1 MFFVTY
7 GNDSHLSRPL
17 INFIKYSVF
26 GSVPITRYRI
36 KQTPAAA
43 QRLQITP
50 YVVAS
55 YTHHGSGFI
64 CSHLLPQF
72 VWSSIPN
79 RQNCGVPHYRDTTEK
94 PEPILFA
101 KILNQ
106 VAGLGR
112 IHASQASCSF
122 S

>member
-1 MFFVTY
+1 
-7 GNDSHLSRPL
+7 
-17 INFIKYSVF
+17 
-26 GSVPITRYRI
+26 ITRYRI

-55 YTHHGSGFI
+55 YTHHGSGVI

-79 RQNCGVPHYRDTTEK
+79 RQNCGVPHYRDTTTLPTMMIPRLFPMAVSFMIIRCIQVLPMLAHEYNTVGFPGVHCSSRVQQRS
-94 PEPILFA
+94 PEGPP
-101 KILNQ
+101 K
-106 VAGLGR
+106 
-112 IHASQASCSF
+112 
-122 S
+122 